1 MEGHHDGTLKH
12 SPGRIGLQT
21 RQPMRVDKGLAF
33 AMMGSSIC
41 MYVFSTYM
49 IIRSALHKG
58 DVCLLGRHTSYMTT
72 FAETHARGSFGQGGS
87 ILDFPKLSICRA
99 FMSFAMGEEA
109 RPNLHA
115 EDL

>member
-1 MEGHHDGTLKH
+1 
-12 SPGRIGLQT
+12 
-21 RQPMRVDKGLAF
+21 
-33 AMMGSSIC
+33 
-41 MYVFSTYM
+41 M

-72 FAETHARGSFGQGGS
+72 LQKPTHAVALGREVGSLNLPNF
-87 ILDFPKLSICRA
+87 SICRA
-99 FMSFAMGEEA
+99 FMSFTMGEEA